1 MGDRAGS
8 IPVIRITKSLEIEV
22 FRGFLYEQIKLEK
35 PMDLLPLASLIY
47 LTVTIYYTINL
58 NTSLLFF
65 SILATITLSVK
76 VNSTFLLNLVLH
88 SHSLCCTI
96 LIPPIRSRKRYLCL
110 N

>member
-65 SILATITLSVK
+65 SILATIIECKSKFHFPVEFSLTL
-76 VNSTFLLNLVLH
+76 
-88 SHSLCCTI
+88 
-96 LIPPIRSRKRYLCL
+96 P
-110 N
+110 